1 MIDEAYDIISKKME
15 FEAGP
20 TVWGALLYACFLHA
34 NCETGELAAQQL
46 FELEPDNEHNF
57 ELLIRIYENLGR
69 LEDSR
74 RVKMMMINRGLDS

>member
-1 MIDEAYDIISKKME
+1 MHFIKLK
-15 FEAGP
+15 AGP

-69 LEDSR
+69 LEDSK